1 MPPSAET
8 ELVRR
13 AARGNKTAFEQL
25 VKENQK
31 NVYNLALKLMK
42 NQEDAADA
50 AQEAFLKA
58 YLKLS
63 SFRGECKFS
72 VWLYRIAYNCCMDML
87 RKANTGNIISLNADD
102 ENGEETAADIKD
114 SGEGPEEAAMRKETR
129 EAVRREMSRLP
140 KDQYNALV
148 MREISG
154 MSYKEISE
162 ALGVGEGTVK
172 SRIFRARESL
182 AERLKENG
190 TFFEEMRHKKG
201 KGVTDDV

>member
-8 ELVRR
+8 DIVKR
-13 AARGNKTAFEQL
+13 AAHGDKTAFEQL

-42 NQEDAADA
+42 NPEDAADA

-58 YLKLS
+58 YLKLP
-63 SFRGECKFS
+63 SFRGDCKFS
-72 VWLYRIAYNCCMDML
+72 VWLYRLAYNCCMDML
-87 RKANTGNIISLNADD
+87 RKANTGNIISLNSDD
-102 ENGEETAADIKD
+102 KDGEETTVDIKD
-114 SGEGPEEAAMRKETR
+114 VSDGPEEAMIRKETR
-129 EAVRREMSRLP
+129 EIVRYEIGRLP
-140 KDQYNALV
+140 QEQYEALV

-162 ALGVGEGTVK
+162 TLSISEGTVK
-172 SRIFRARESL
+172 SRIFRARTGL

-190 TFFEEMRHKKG
+190 TFSEKTRHKKE
-201 KGVTDDV
+201 KEVTDDV